1 MTSGQTKLLIGL
13 VALAAVLLGGCAGD
27 KDRLTAPSEHIAP
40 YDTSRGGPLWAV
52 VPLRNESGT
61 DAADSAA
68 ISDAV
73 VGAVSQT
80 RGLRALPLNRTL
92 EAMRALGMQGI
103 RDPTDIQKL
112 AEAMGAD
119 GVIVGSITAYDPYE
133 PVLGL
138 SLALYA
144 RPGSLAARGTETID
158 TRKLTYQPTDYR
170 FFPQSNFAGAGPA
183 SAASEHLDGK
193 NQGVQMAVREY
204 AAGRSDPG
212 SALGWKR
219 YLKSMS
225 LFTEFAAWQTVGRLL
240 DQEWLRLAAP
250 PPEKTPPH

>member
-1 MTSGQTKLLIGL
+1 MFVWI
-13 VALAAVLLGGCAGD
+13 ALAAAVLSGCAGD
-27 KDRLTAPSEHIAP
+27 KDRLTAPAEHIAP
-40 YDTSRGGPLWAV
+40 YDTSRGEPLWAV

-61 DAADSAA
+61 DAADVGT

-73 VGAVSQT
+73 VGAAAGT

-92 EAMRALGMQGI
+92 ETMRGLGMQGI
-103 RDPTDIQKL
+103 KDPGDIQKL
-112 AEAMGAD
+112 AEAMGVD

-158 TRKLTYQPTDYR
+158 TQKLTYQPTDYR
-170 FFPQSNFAGAGPA
+170 FFPQSNFAGRGPA

-204 AAGRSDPG
+204 AAGRSDPD

-219 YLKSMS
+219 YLKSMG
-225 LFTEFAAWQTVGRLL
+225 LFTEFAAWRTVGRLL
-240 DQEWLRLAAP
+240 DQEWLRLAGP
-250 PPEKTPPH
+250 PPEKTAPH